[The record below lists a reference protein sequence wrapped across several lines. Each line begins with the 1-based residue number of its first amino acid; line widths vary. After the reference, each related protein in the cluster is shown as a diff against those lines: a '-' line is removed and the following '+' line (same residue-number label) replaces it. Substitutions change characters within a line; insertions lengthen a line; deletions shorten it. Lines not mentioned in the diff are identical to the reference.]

1 MNEPKDRGVLI
12 IYTGGTIGCLPND
25 RNDPLSPLEPAPIED
40 VVKWLPT
47 YDSVDRRVTVAN
59 RHIRIGTESFD
70 PPLDSSNIKP
80 ENWLEMAMRVK
91 DNYDKYEGFVLLH
104 GTDTLAYTAS
114 ALSFMLENLSK
125 PVVIT
130 GSQRPIGE
138 LRSDAVQNLITAIE
152 IAASR
157 SLGKTV
163 VAEVSVFFR
172 DKLTRGCRTT
182 KLSAN
187 SYYAFD
193 SPNLKPLATAGEH
206 VAYDE
211 TIIRQPSTQRLHI
224 HSKLQPKVASFD
236 VFPGISPELIRKIL
250 SEDLKGAVIQTFGA
264 GNAPNESEFLKPIGD
279 AVEHGT
285 LLLNVTQCRQG
296 EVEQGLYDVSA
307 GLLARGVV
315 SGMDMTPEAALSKL
329 FVVLGDVF
337 GNDQVDSE
345 KTEDASGSRYIPR
358 GATAEEKADIAADI
372 LQLNMRG
379 EQRVSVF
386 NLHFPAGGFNDHT
399 QTKQCLTP
407 LREMVAGRGRL
418 DHDAVEQALLRVT
431 GLKIPDQPRGIIQFR
446 AFIDDPD
453 ADENSPHERKSALS
467 RQDDQKLEQGSGSGF
482 HRSYYPASPGLRR
495 QQPRQHDHPGQHRA
509 ALHLAQTK
517 PGHFRR
523 LLRISILL
531 QGDRQ
536 WRESREF

>member
-1 MNEPKDRGVLI
+1 MNEPKDRGILI
-12 IYTGGTIGCLPND
+12 IYTGGTIGSLPKD

-47 YDSVDRRVTVAN
+47 YSEVDRRITVAN
-59 RHIRIGTESFD
+59 QHLRIGTESFD

-80 ENWLEMAMRVK
+80 KDWLKMARCIK
-91 DNYDKYEGFVLLH
+91 NNYDQYEGFVLLH
-104 GTDTLAYTAS
+104 GTDTLAYTSS

-152 IAASR
+152 IAAAR

-163 VAEVSVFFR
+163 VPEVSVFFR

-187 SYYAFD
+187 TYYAFD

-206 VAYDE
+206 ISYDE
-211 TIIRQPSTQRLHI
+211 TIILRPSTQRLHI

-236 VFPGISPELIRKIL
+236 VFPGISPELLEKIL
-250 SEDLKGAVIQTFGA
+250 SELDLRGAVIQTFGA
-264 GNAPNESEFLKPIGD
+264 GNAPNEPEFLQPIGD
-279 AVEHGT
+279 AVERGT

-337 GNDQVDSE
+337 GNDQDDLE
-345 KTEDASGSRYIPR
+345 KPEEVGGSRYVPR
-358 GATAEEKADIAADI
+358 GVSEKEKAEIAADI

-386 NLHFPAGGFNDHT
+386 NLHFPAGGFKDHQ
-399 QTKQCLTP
+399 QTERCLTP
-407 LREMVAGRGRL
+407 VREMVAGRDRL
-418 DHDAVEQALLRVT
+418 KHEAVEKALLRVT
-431 GLKIPDQPRGIIQFR
+431 GLEIPGQPRGIIQFR
-446 AFIDDPD
+446 AFIDAPD
-453 ADENSPHERKSALS
+453 ASESTPTQNNPHFLGETTKNWSEGQDQAFIVPITRQVRDFVDNNHENTITLVNTGQPFTWRKLN
-467 RQDDQKLEQGSGSGF
+467 
-482 HRSYYPASPGLRR
+482 
-495 QQPRQHDHPGQHRA
+495 
-509 ALHLAQTK
+509 LAI
-517 PGHFRR
+517 FA
-523 LLRISILL
+523 
-531 QGDRQ
+531 DC
-536 WRESREF
+536 